1 MPSSPKRT
9 RATQR
14 PRGPR
19 RAKESRRVGL
29 PVKRTEA
36 RKDATEADPPA
47 VSLGSSVSSR
57 IDKTMVA
64 AALSKHKR
72 GITPSTR
79 EQLALRKWEEAHEE
93 TKRWQYYRTVPQKHW
108 REMSGRQAKVL
119 NEQAVLYGLP
129 FGTAVIDLPAVIRAL
144 HDFLARNAKKLS
156 ALDCDDPLLVGES
169 SPALERYRDER
180 AKLAKMDRQERE
192 RTLLPREEIHEM
204 LGRVARII
212 RGAGDGLQRQY
223 GSEAHALLDEAMD
236 DADKEIETYFAERNN
251 APRS

>member
-1 MPSSPKRT
+1 MPSSPK
-9 RATQR
+9 R

-19 RAKESRRVGL
+19 RAKEKTRRVGL
-29 PVKRTEA
+29 SVKSTEA
-36 RKDATEADPPA
+36 RTDATEADPPPV
-47 VSLGSSVSSR
+47 VSVGSSVSSR
-57 IDKTMVA
+57 IDKALVA

-93 TKRWQYYRTVPQKHW
+93 ITRWRYYKSVPQKHW

-129 FGTAVIDLPAVIRAL
+129 FGTAVIDLPVVVRAL

-156 ALDCDDPLLVGES
+156 ALDCDDPLLAGEN

-180 AKLAKMDRQERE
+180 AKLAKMDRLERE
-192 RTLLPREEIHEM
+192 RTLLPRDEIHEM
-204 LGRVARII
+204 LGRVAGII

-223 GSEAHALLDEAMD
+223 GNEAHALLDEAMD
-236 DADKEIETYFAERNN
+236 DAVNEIETFFAERSD
-251 APRS
+251 AAAC

>member
-1 MPSSPKRT
+1 MPTKRT
-9 RATQR
+9 RAQR

-19 RAKESRRVGL
+19 RAKETGRVGL

-36 RKDATEADPPA
+36 RTDATKADPPA
-47 VSLGSSVSSR
+47 ASLGGSVSSR
-57 IDKTMVA
+57 IDKALVA

-129 FGTAVIDLPAVIRAL
+129 FGTAVIDLPVVVRAW

-156 ALDCDDPLLVGES
+156 ALDCDDPLLAGEN

-180 AKLAKMDRQERE
+180 AKLAKMDRLERE
-192 RTLLPREEIHEM
+192 RTLLPRDEIHEM
-204 LGRVARII
+204 LGRVAGII

-236 DADKEIETYFAERNN
+236 DAVKEIESYFAERNN
-251 APRS
+251 CPV